1 MDKLDKLKDIKK
13 SILRKSAQG
22 FIKQV
27 KNASSADEERKLI
40 ANESS
45 SIRNDLAQSVSD
57 TLCEN
62 LKKLIF
68 IYLLGYPC
76 YFGQMASIQLIN
88 MTGYEEKRIGYLAMS
103 LLINESSD
111 LLLLTVNSIKNDI
124 ANSNPFLSLVRFIL
138 GISWVSLWL
147 SVVIAAVNPLL
158 VMFFQK
164 LFLLCITKICTF
176 ARKFVYRW
184 SKLLLLFLN

>member
-68 IYLLGYPC
+68 IYLC
-76 YFGQMASIQLIN
+76 I
-88 MTGYEEKRIGYLAMS
+88 
-103 LLINESSD
+103 
-111 LLLLTVNSIKNDI
+111 IK
-124 ANSNPFLSLVRFIL
+124 IL
-138 GISWVSLWL
+138 K
-147 SVVIAAVNPLL
+147 
-158 VMFFQK
+158 K
-164 LFLLCITKICTF
+164 L
-176 ARKFVYRW
+176 
-184 SKLLLLFLN
+184 